1 MELPELRKAIDDAD
15 EIILRAIA
23 ARFEGARQLKVVKQE
38 RKLPVE
44 DLKRE
49 DVLKTR
55 WKKRAKE
62 LGIREELALLV
73 LDFLIVESKRIQ
85 TES

>member
-1 MELPELRKAIDDAD
+1 MDLPELRKAIDDAD

-23 ARFEGARQLKVVKQE
+23 ARFAGIEHLKIVKGQ

-49 DVLKTR
+49 EQIRNR
-55 WKKRAKE
+55 WKKRAAE
-62 LGIREELALLV
+62 LGIREELALV
-73 LDFLIVESKRIQ
+73 ILDFLLSESKRLQ
-85 TES
+85 ST